1 MPVQEVST
9 RILNYVRDE
18 FLAGDPQHELKEE
31 SPLLEWGV
39 LNSMNTA
46 QLLAF
51 IREEYGVFIPPI
63 RMNAR
68 DMKNVRGI
76 TAMVLELADGPRV

>member
-1 MPVQEVST
+1 MPVEEVST

-18 FLAGDPQHELKEE
+18 FLAGDPQNELKEE

-51 IREEYGVFIPPI
+51 IREEYGVFVPPI